1 MGRMNFYKKFDFVYA
16 GKFIKSALRE
26 DIGRGDVTTDLLIP
40 ESDYSKA
47 YLKLKENGIVAGLE
61 IFKSV
66 FRIVDKSIKIRS
78 LQPEGVFLKKGL
90 NIAVIEGKSGN
101 ILKSERVALN
111 IIQRM
116 SGIAT
121 SAFILK
127 QKLANYDIKLVD
139 TRKTTPNFRIFEKL
153 AVKIG
158 GCDNHRSGLYDMIL
172 IKDNHI
178 MANGGIE
185 KTLIKLRDKYGK
197 NKELKIE
204 IEVKDINEFLIVLNL
219 GRNLVDV
226 VMLDNFSYGDIRKVI
241 RLNSGVFKVEVS
253 GGINISNIAEYG
265 KIKGIDM
272 ISVGALTHSVK
283 SLDLALDFIS

>member
-1 MGRMNFYKKFDFVYA
+1 MRRVNFYKKFDFVYA
-16 GKFIKSALRE
+16 EKFIKSALRE

-40 ESDYSKA
+40 ESDSSEA

-66 FRIVDKSIKIRS
+66 FRIADSRIKIRS

-90 NIAVIEGKSGN
+90 NIAFIKGKSGN

-121 SAFILK
+121 SAFMFR
-127 QKLANYDIKLVD
+127 QKLANSGIKLVD

-185 KTLIKLRDKYGK
+185 ETLRKLRIKFNK

-204 IEVKDINEFLIVLNL
+204 IEVKDINEFLKVLEM
-219 GRNLVDV
+219 GRNLVDI
-226 VMLDNFSYGDIRKVI
+226 VMLDNFSYSNIRKVI
-241 RLNSGVFKVEVS
+241 SLNGKTFKIEVS
-253 GGINISNIAEYG
+253 GGINIDNIAEYG
-265 KIKGIDM
+265 KIKGIDFV
-272 ISVGALTHSVK
+272 SVGALTHSVK

>member
-1 MGRMNFYKKFDFVYA
+1 MGRVNFYGKFDFVYA
-16 GKFIKSALRE
+16 EKLIKSALRE
-26 DIGRGDVTTDLLIP
+26 DIGKGDVTTDLLIP

-66 FRIVDKSIKIRS
+66 FRIADSRIKIRS

-101 ILKSERVALN
+101 ILKAERVALN

-121 SAFILK
+121 AAFFLK
-127 QKLANYDIKLVD
+127 QKLANSDIKIVD

-158 GCDNHRSGLYDMIL
+158 GGDNHRYGLYDMIL

-178 MANGGIE
+178 MSNGGIE
-185 KTLIKLRDKYGK
+185 KTLIKLRNKYK
-197 NKELKIE
+197 ADKELKVE
-204 IEVKDINEFLIVLNL
+204 IEVKDINEFLKVLEI

-241 RLNSGVFKVEVS
+241 RLNSEVFKIEVS
-253 GGINISNIAEYG
+253 GGVNIGNIAGYG
-265 KIKGIDM
+265 RIKGIDM